1 MNIIYA
7 SVIKCGGISL
17 WPPGILG
24 VCLDISTREEVD
36 GILPPKL
43 CMGLTGPGPVLVSGQ
58 STHLLVLQV
67 KTTVNVTAQQNS
79 PQSGLSRDF

>member
-1 MNIIYA
+1 MTQPCV
-7 SVIKCGGISL
+7 SV
-17 WPPGILG
+17 
-24 VCLDISTREEVD
+24 LDKREPQHYCDQHKQHNNTD

-67 KTTVNVTAQQNS
+67 KTTVNVIAQQNKVLKVACLEIS
-79 PQSGLSRDF
+79 EQALI

>member
-1 MNIIYA
+1 M
-7 SVIKCGGISL
+7 
-17 WPPGILG
+17 
-24 VCLDISTREEVD
+24 D

-79 PQSGLSRDF
+79 PQGGLSRDF